1 MKMSVISK
9 IDKQIY
15 EVFDITYDNC
25 GYPHF
30 LIYQDNQWV
39 CMSAKYFRPMNTEDF
54 KALLDT
60 YDHQIMAI

>member
-15 EVFDITYDNC
+15 EVFDITYDSV

-39 CMSAKYFRPMNTEDF
+39 RMSAKYFRPLELSDF
-54 KALLDT
+54 TDFLGKG
-60 YDHQIMAI
+60 AIGVI